1 MPSLMGDSVISE
13 VVNSMDRPIQYVW
26 GVLRNM
32 NRHGEGNGELHVRI
46 GITGRGRAPKYRI
59 ERWRGGLYPLRREG
73 EILGVFDGRSHRSIE
88 ETNNAANQRNWS
100 TSSATKS
107 EVEVLLK
114 RLQSPKRIGTS

>member
-1 MPSLMGDSVISE
+1 MNEHSKGD
-13 VVNSMDRPIQYVW
+13 D
-26 GVLRNM
+26 
-32 NRHGEGNGELHVRI
+32 ELHVRI

-73 EILGVFDGRSHRSIE
+73 EVLGVFDGRSHRRVDESNSE
-88 ETNNAANQRNWS
+88 SSQRNWS
-100 TSSATKS
+100 TASATKS